1 MTTKA
6 LSALLFIIFL
16 ISACKPVLKMSG
28 NYKSPKKENPIS
40 IKNYCSRNDVKYD
53 LMFCAKSES
62 DYKAFLKMYN
72 AIPTTLIYNRAGD
85 LVSVNSG
92 SDCPWQT
99 LQKFKELNDSN
110 KATVVI
116 IKDRNISGILSHLH
130 CIDGDSTSLSNN
142 DYDYLFVYTWAKFI
156 PKLSKGM
163 FAASKDVKSNAHFRV
178 KVIAV
183 DLDLQDT
190 W

>member
-1 MTTKA
+1 MTTKV
-6 LSALLFIIFL
+6 LSALFL
-16 ISACKPVLKMSG
+16 IVFFISDCKPALKLTG
-28 NYKSPKKENPIS
+28 NYKSPKKENAIS

-53 LMFCAKSES
+53 LLFCAKSES

-72 AIPTTLIYNRAGD
+72 AIPTTLIYNHAGD

-110 KATVVI
+110 KTAVTI
-116 IKDRNISGILSHLH
+116 IKGNNISGILSHLH
-130 CIDGDSTSLSNN
+130 CIDGNSTSLANY

-156 PKLSKGM
+156 PKLSKDM

-178 KVIAV
+178 KVISV
-183 DLDLQDT
+183 NLDLQDT